1 MSSTTAEH
9 RHARLS
15 AREPADKPDGQPP
28 ADMRDQDHGATGE
41 HHPHRQDR
49 HAQHPQSQHPQSP
62 HPQSQHPDAPGPDA
76 AQQAGE
82 DMLREMYEHDRTVL
96 FSYVL
101 RLTRG
106 DAQHAEDIVQETMLR
121 AWQNA
126 RKLGARRA
134 QLRPWLATV
143 ARNVFIDAHRR
154 LSSRPQETDAEAI
167 EYVPVA
173 DESDNVLA
181 SIAITNA
188 MTGLSAAHREVLVEL
203 YYRGK
208 TLQDTAATLGI
219 PVGTVKSRAYHALRA
234 LKVILEERGVKP
246 GF

>member
-9 RHARLS
+9 RHARL
-15 AREPADKPDGQPP
+15 PAHDEQAAEQPTDEPP
-28 ADMRDQDHGATGE
+28 ADTGG
-41 HHPHRQDR
+41 HHPD
-49 HAQHPQSQHPQSP
+49 P
-62 HPQSQHPDAPGPDA
+62 

-82 DMLREMYEHDRTVL
+82 EMLREMYEHDRTVL

-154 LSSRPQETDAEAI
+154 LNSRPQETDADAI

>member
-1 MSSTTAEH
+1 MSATTAEH

-15 AREPADKPDGQPP
+15 AQPETSRTETPTPDS
-28 ADMRDQDHGATGE
+28 TG
-41 HHPHRQDR
+41 
-49 HAQHPQSQHPQSP
+49 
-62 HPQSQHPDAPGPDA
+62 PDAPGSETPGHSA
-76 AQQAGE
+76 EQRQGE
-82 DMLREMYEHDRTVL
+82 EMLREMYEHDRTVL

-126 RKLGARRA
+126 RKLGTRRA

-143 ARNVFIDAHRR
+143 ARNVFIDGHRR
-154 LSSRPQETDAEAI
+154 LSSRPQETEADAI
-167 EYVPVA
+167 EYVPVQ
-173 DESDNVLA
+173 DESDNLLA

-188 MTGLSAAHREVLVEL
+188 MTGLSAAHRQVLVEL

-208 TLQDTAATLGI
+208 TLQDAATTLGI

-234 LKVILEERGVKP
+234 LRVILEERGVKP

>member
-1 MSSTTAEH
+1 VDE
-9 RHARLS
+9 
-15 AREPADKPDGQPP
+15 PP
-28 ADMRDQDHGATGE
+28 ADAGGHHRD
-41 HHPHRQDR
+41 P
-49 HAQHPQSQHPQSP
+49 
-62 HPQSQHPDAPGPDA
+62 

-154 LSSRPQETDAEAI
+154 LSSRPQETDADAI

-188 MTGLSAAHREVLVEL
+188 MTGLSAAHRQVLVEL